1 MKNGRENWSHS
12 YQHIKHDV
20 WVYMHVKYN
29 SRAHAQ
35 VALDGNQNLC
45 HYQLSLSEIIYK
57 TICINWLTLLSSF

>member
-12 YQHIKHDV
+12 YQHIK
-20 WVYMHVKYN
+20 HVKYN

-57 TICINWLTLLSSF
+57 TICINLLTLLLSF